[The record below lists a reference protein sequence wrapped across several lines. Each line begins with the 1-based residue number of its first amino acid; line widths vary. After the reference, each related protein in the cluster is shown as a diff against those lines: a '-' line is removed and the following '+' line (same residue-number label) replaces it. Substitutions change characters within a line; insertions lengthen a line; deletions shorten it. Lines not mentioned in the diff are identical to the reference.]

1 MAWWRGS
8 KGLYCGSPSA
18 SCSSRISPWPHDPC
32 LSSAP
37 WRLGSAQD
45 ASAACH
51 VGFEG
56 CSQQRG
62 IRCAWGSGVG
72 LRLPPQQRA
81 LGPKSG
87 PMQRYAR
94 AGTPG
99 TWDAGVGSAA
109 GEVTSYLVQVRRRI
123 PSFTNERQFCKCSHV
138 YSPHNDKTRNT
149 SGAHSHLTSWS
160 QNRAWWRSIGPVL
173 SPRRVWRVV
182 SRRP

>member
-1 MAWWRGS
+1 MRSGCGFGLRCSGAIISVVVSYASSAVTCVVQGAANSHVWNLRRRCFDLRVEEAGWRGGVVARGPTAARLLLFLALPEQAHS
-8 KGLYCGSPSA
+8 HTTPARRL
-18 SCSSRISPWPHDPC
+18 
-32 LSSAP
+32 
-37 WRLGSAQD
+37 RLGDSVSSTD

-94 AGTPG
+94 AGT
-99 TWDAGVGSAA
+99 A
-109 GEVTSYLVQVRRRI
+109 VRRGL
-123 PSFTNERQFCKCSHV
+123 QLGK
-138 YSPHNDKTRNT
+138 
-149 SGAHSHLTSWS
+149 
-160 QNRAWWRSIGPVL
+160 
-173 SPRRVWRVV
+173 
-182 SRRP
+182 